1 VLVTLNVAAPAWPA
15 LRAVQMAA
23 ANAVLLYEFNADPL
37 VISENLTSNESLPV

>member
-1 VLVTLNVAAPAWPA
+1 LNVAAPAWPA